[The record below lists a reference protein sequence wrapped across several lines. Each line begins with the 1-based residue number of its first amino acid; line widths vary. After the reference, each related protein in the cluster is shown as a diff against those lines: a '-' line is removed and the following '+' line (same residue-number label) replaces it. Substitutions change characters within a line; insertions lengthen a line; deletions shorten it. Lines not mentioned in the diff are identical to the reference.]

1 MAEYFTFECGCK
13 FPILDKTGEF
23 PKVDFSP
30 KLENLNLECSRTW
43 DLISSGNTK
52 GVFQLESRLGHMMAK
67 KLKPENI
74 EQLSDLIS
82 IIRPGALEAVRD
94 GKSVT
99 NHYIDKKNGIES
111 LDYFHSALEPSLEST
126 LGEMIYQEQAM
137 QIAKD
142 IAGFDLKEADDLRKC
157 IAEDSLVMTKTG
169 PKKIQ
174 DLCNQQVKPQILTLD
189 KNNKLVFKKIK
200 NVWFSGVKKVF
211 EIVTIN
217 GFRIEL
223 TENHKVFT
231 QRGWVEVKNL
241 TDNDSVILPKKYLYG
256 GNNRY
261 SIDET
266 ILISYI
272 LSEGYHV
279 KDSNTT
285 IVNKNLWI
293 INTIKN
299 ILIKRFGKGSFSIR
313 KSNGCFIISLK
324 NVAQRWA
331 DKNIAHAKSRF
342 KTIPKG
348 VIGSTNK
355 RAAAFIGSFFSAE
368 GCISKYSLEISS
380 TSLSMIQNLQMMLLR
395 DGVFASIQVHNDK
408 YKNKPYTSYRLNIS
422 KASNIKLFGKIYG
435 KYICPA
441 KLKKIN
447 KFNTNKD
454 HNHSFLVPK
463 NFVRAAT
470 QSINVNELITSPGGG
485 SLYNC
490 GLTYDRARWLNNHI
504 HSDLLQEAL
513 DADYRYVKIRKIMA
527 SVEKNTYDFEVDDD
541 HSHFGFVNGICVH
554 NCIGKKQVDKMATM
568 KSKFLDGCKSKNI
581 VNENEAEQIFGWI
594 EKSQRYSFNRSHGV
608 SYAINAYLSAYAK
621 AHFPRIFFAS
631 YLKFAKDKIDP
642 QQEIK
647 ELVRNANEMDILV
660 KTPDFRNLNRFFLLK
675 NKDIYF
681 GLTDIKGVGESVY
694 KKILEICKDLNLK
707 ELDWLSTLFTI
718 LININ
723 STASKAL
730 ISCGAFDY
738 FKKNR
743 TEMLFEYE
751 TCSSLTQKETEKLI
765 AIKNLHKIKDLKA
778 LLIKGVEEQVATKK
792 RMETLKNLLTS
803 LENPPYSLTDKIEWL
818 SDSENSL
825 LGVSI
830 TCSKLDSY
838 DIEMTNTDCKTLKN
852 SAVNNNIIIAGEIT
866 NINVVKTKTGKNPG
880 QEMAFVSIED
890 QTGFVDSIILF
901 PEQWTQFK
909 SHLFIGN
916 VLIFVGNKAKNKDG
930 LIVEKCFAP
939 KT

>member
-23 PKVDFSP
+23 PKIEFSA
-30 KLENLNLECSRTW
+30 KLENVNLECSRTW

-74 EQLSDLIS
+74 EQLSALIA
-82 IIRPGALEAVRD
+82 ILRPGALEAIRD

-99 NHYIDKKNGIES
+99 NHYIDKKNGLES
-111 LDYFHSALEPSLEST
+111 VDYFHSALEPILNKT
-126 LGEMIYQEQAM
+126 YGEMIYQEQAM
-137 QIAKD
+137 QIAGA
-142 IAGFDLKEADDLRKC
+142 IAGFTLKESDYLRK
-157 IAEDSLVMTKTG
+157 A
-169 PKKIQ
+169 
-174 DLCNQQVKPQILTLD
+174 
-189 KNNKLVFKKIK
+189 
-200 NVWFSGVKKVF
+200 
-211 EIVTIN
+211 
-217 GFRIEL
+217 
-223 TENHKVFT
+223 
-231 QRGWVEVKNL
+231 
-241 TDNDSVILPKKYLYG
+241 
-256 GNNRY
+256 
-261 SIDET
+261 
-266 ILISYI
+266 
-272 LSEGYHV
+272 
-279 KDSNTT
+279 
-285 IVNKNLWI
+285 
-293 INTIKN
+293 
-299 ILIKRFGKGSFSIR
+299 
-313 KSNGCFIISLK
+313 
-324 NVAQRWA
+324 
-331 DKNIAHAKSRF
+331 
-342 KTIPKG
+342 
-348 VIGSTNK
+348 
-355 RAAAFIGSFFSAE
+355 
-368 GCISKYSLEISS
+368 
-380 TSLSMIQNLQMMLLR
+380 
-395 DGVFASIQVHNDK
+395 
-408 YKNKPYTSYRLNIS
+408 
-422 KASNIKLFGKIYG
+422 
-435 KYICPA
+435 
-441 KLKKIN
+441 
-447 KFNTNKD
+447 
-454 HNHSFLVPK
+454 
-463 NFVRAAT
+463 
-470 QSINVNELITSPGGG
+470 
-485 SLYNC
+485 
-490 GLTYDRARWLNNHI
+490 
-504 HSDLLQEAL
+504 
-513 DADYRYVKIRKIMA
+513 
-527 SVEKNTYDFEVDDD
+527 
-541 HSHFGFVNGICVH
+541 
-554 NCIGKKQVDKMATM
+554 IGKKKPEEMA
-568 KSKFLDGCKSKNI
+568 KIKKLFLEGCKKQNI
-581 VNENEAEQIFGWI
+581 VNEQDSEQIFGWI
-594 EKSQRYSFNRSHGV
+594 EKGQRYSFNASHSV

-694 KKILEICKDLNLK
+694 KKILEICKDINIK
-707 ELDWLSTLFTI
+707 ELDWLSVLFTV

-751 TCSSLTQKETEKLI
+751 TCASLTQKETEKLI
-765 AIKNLHKIKDLKA
+765 SIKNLQKIKDLKT
-778 LLIKGVEEQVATKK
+778 LLNKGIEAQVATKK
-792 RMETLKNLLTS
+792 RMETLKNLLSS

-852 SAVNNNIIIAGEIT
+852 SVVNNNIIIAGEIT

-890 QTGFVDSIILF
+890 QTGFVDSIIMF
-901 PEQWTQFK
+901 PEQWSQFK

-939 KT
+939 KP